1 MKENFSEIDNIV
13 EIKVD
18 EDKAGTRLD
27 VFCSIAFNDVVNSR
41 NYAQKLIE
49 AGNVSVNGRELKT
62 NYKVKV
68 GECISCVI
76 PEPESLVVEPE
87 NIPIDIVYEDAD
99 IIVVNKARGMVVH
112 PAPGNYTGT
121 LVNAL
126 LYHCK
131 DLSDI
136 NGMIRPGIVH
146 RIDKDTTGLLVVAK
160 NNKAHMFLS
169 ELLKSHEIKREYI
182 AVAEGI
188 INENKGTIDLPIG
201 RHPVDR
207 KKMAVRAENSREAI
221 THFEVVDRLEGHSLV
236 VCNLETGRTHQIRVH
251 LSHIGHPI
259 AGDPLYG
266 MRENHGMTG
275 QALHA
280 RKLTFIHPS
289 SGKTVSFEAAP
300 PSDFE
305 ALVRGLSTSVSFT
318 I

>member
-1 MKENFSEIDNIV
+1 MNENFSEIDNII
-13 EIKVD
+13 ETNVD

-27 VFCSIAFNDVVNSR
+27 VFCSIAFNEVVNSR

-49 AGNVSVNGRELKT
+49 AGSVSVNGRQLKT
-62 NYKVKV
+62 NYKVKA
-68 GECISCVI
+68 GDCISCVI

-87 NIPIDIVYEDAD
+87 NIPIEIVYEDAD

-126 LYHCK
+126 LYHCT

-160 NNKAHMFLS
+160 NNKSHMFLS
-169 ELLKSHEIKREYI
+169 ELLKSHDIKREYI

-251 LSHIGHPI
+251 LSHIGHPV

-266 MRENHGMTG
+266 LRENHGMTG

-305 ALVRGLSTSVSFT
+305 ALVRGLSSSVSFT

>member
-13 EIKVD
+13 ETIVD

-160 NNKAHMFLS
+160 NNKSHMLLS